1 MTNSLQKE
9 LAVAYLNKPFDDLAA
24 LPVDKIWCNA
34 SMKFELKSWKS
45 GETSLEII
53 KGWNVSKNAICIH

>member
-24 LPVDKIWCNA
+24 LPVDKI
-34 SMKFELKSWKS
+34 
-45 GETSLEII
+45 
-53 KGWNVSKNAICIH
+53 